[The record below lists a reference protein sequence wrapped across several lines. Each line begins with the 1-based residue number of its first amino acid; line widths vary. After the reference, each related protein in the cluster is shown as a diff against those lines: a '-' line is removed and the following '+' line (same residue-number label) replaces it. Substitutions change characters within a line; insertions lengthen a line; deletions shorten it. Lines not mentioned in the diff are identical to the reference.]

1 MKRKLSFFGK
11 CGIVLLVLLYFCP
24 SSYFCYSAD
33 EDYGISVFINKEKR
47 IRQLS
52 LKKYICGV
60 LKGEVSYKWPLEALK
75 AQAVVARTYLF
86 NQMEKGRENYFLDDS
101 ISHQVYQ
108 GGNDVPSSI
117 RQAVE
122 ETKDEVVI
130 YQEKLATVFYH
141 SSSGGHT
148 ADILDVWP
156 GSKNFPYLC
165 GVKDPYSHHPKKY
178 YPWHRSFKLDELS
191 RKFPGPGKIE
201 NLKILKRD
209 SSGRVKELLVLEKKS
224 RRSLTGKE
232 FRHIMNLHL
241 EQTDKDYFPS
251 TLFSLQIKGDNVKFT
266 GYGSGHGVGL
276 SQWGAKKMAEEKK
289 KYNEILQYYFPGT
302 EIRKVIL
309 K

>member
-1 MKRKLSFFGK
+1 LSFFGK
-11 CGIVLLVLLYFCP
+11 CGIVLLVLLYFYP
-24 SSYFCYSAD
+24 SASFCYSAD
-33 EDYGISVFINKEKR
+33 EDYEISVYINREKR
-47 IRQLS
+47 IRPLS

-60 LKGEVSYKWPLEALK
+60 LRGEVSYKWPPEALK
-75 AQAVVARTYLF
+75 AQAVVARTYVF
-86 NQMEKGRENYFLDDS
+86 NQIKKGDYLDDS
-101 ISHQVYQ
+101 VSHQVYRS
-108 GGNDVPSSI
+108 GDDIPASI

-130 YQEKLATVFYH
+130 YQGKLATVFYH

-148 ADILDVWP
+148 ADIVDVWP
-156 GSKNFPYLC
+156 GSKNFPYLH

-191 RKFPGPGKIE
+191 RKFTGPGKIE

-209 SSGRVKELLVLEKKS
+209 NSGRVKELVILGEKDKL
-224 RRSLTGKE
+224 SLTGKE
-232 FRHIMNLHL
+232 FRYIMNLHL
-241 EQTDKDYFPS
+241 KQTDNDYFPS
-251 TLFSLQIKGDNVKFT
+251 TFFSLQIKGDKVKFT

-302 EIRKVIL
+302 EIGKVIL